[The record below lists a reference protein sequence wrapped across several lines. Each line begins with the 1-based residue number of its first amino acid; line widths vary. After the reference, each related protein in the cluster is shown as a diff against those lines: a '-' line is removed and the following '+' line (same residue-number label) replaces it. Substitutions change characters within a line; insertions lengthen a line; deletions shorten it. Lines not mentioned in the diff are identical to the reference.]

1 MILNLPPGGVHVLT
15 APLCGFSRASLLV
28 DISPTQTLPAAS
40 TDGSINPGL
49 GAGNMYCCTC
59 AATTCA
65 PSGAG
70 AAVGDVAARRD
81 VSADPPAASTA
92 TVAAITASMPSRNR
106 PSRGRSPS
114 RAGALMRVEGLG
126 AGGEPARSLAAG
138 EVGVRIVFILMSS
151 WQ

>member
-1 MILNLPPGGVHVLT
+1 MMLNLPPGGVHVLT
-15 APLCGFSRASLLV
+15 APVCGFSRASLLV

-40 TDGSINPGL
+40 TDGSISPGL
-49 GAGNMYCCTC
+49 GAGNMYCCIC

-65 PSGAG
+65 PSDAG

-106 PSRGRSPS
+106 PSRGRSPN
-114 RAGALMRVEGLG
+114 RAGMRLVRVEVLG
-126 AGGEPARSLAAG
+126 ASGEPARSSAAG
-138 EVGVRIVFILMSS
+138 GVGVRIVFM
-151 WQ
+151 